1 MSRFL
6 VDTNVISEL
15 PRRRPNLAVVRW
27 LESQPVVV
35 LSAISIEELAFGVA
49 RAKGKAREELQ
60 EWLDLLLGSGLRV
73 VDVTAAIA
81 RTAGELRAL
90 REAKGRPVAQADM
103 LVAACAVHERL
114 VLATRNVRDF
124 EGCGIAVVN
133 PFLA

>member
-15 PRRRPNLAVVRW
+15 PRRRPNPAVVRW

-49 RAKGKAREELQ
+49 RAKGKAREALQ

-124 EGCGIAVVN
+124 EGCGIVVVN